1 MPMDDVQ
8 VYVEVGLGAALMVGA
23 LLIHGLGMYLTELRF
38 EFHLRRGVRSRLALQ
53 GALGVMI
60 LMLMFTHLVE
70 IYTWGAM
77 LHAIGAV
84 ANLRDAIYFAA
95 ACYTTLGF
103 GEHVLPDNW
112 RLLAPIMAMS
122 GMFAFGWTTGVLVT
136 LVARGHALVAG
147 IRSRH

>member
-1 MPMDDVQ
+1 MNEVQ
-8 VYVEVGLGAALMVGA
+8 VYVEVGLGAALLVGA

-38 EFHLRRGVRSRLALQ
+38 EFHLRRGISGRMALQ

-70 IYTWGAM
+70 IYAWGAM
-77 LHAIGAV
+77 LYVIGAIP
-84 ANLRDAIYFAA
+84 NLRDATYFASV
-95 ACYTTLGF
+95 CYTTLGF
-103 GEHVLPDNW
+103 GEHVLPTNW

-147 IRSRH
+147 VRSRH

>member
-1 MPMDDVQ
+1 MDDAQ
-8 VYVEVGLGAALMVGA
+8 VYVEVGLGAALLVGA
-23 LLIHGLGMYLTELRF
+23 LLIHGFGMYLTELRF
-38 EFHLRRGVRSRLALQ
+38 EANLRRGMRSRLALQ

-60 LMLMFTHLVE
+60 LMLMLTHLLE
-70 IYTWGAM
+70 IYAWGTM
-77 LHAIGAV
+77 LYVIGAV
-84 ANLRDAIYFAA
+84 ANTRDAIYFAS

-136 LVARGHALVAG
+136 LVARGHSLVQAA
-147 IRSRH
+147 RSRH